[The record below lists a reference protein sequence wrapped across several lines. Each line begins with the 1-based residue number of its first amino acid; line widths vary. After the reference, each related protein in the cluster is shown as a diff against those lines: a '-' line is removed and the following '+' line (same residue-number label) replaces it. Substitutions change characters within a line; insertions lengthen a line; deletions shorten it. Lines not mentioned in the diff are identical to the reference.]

1 MAVTRRAKGR
11 KGFSE
16 HMARQGLLDL
26 QNGMLSEIHMEVDV
40 PVDLIAVYAN
50 RCSVMNP
57 KGKRGRCIVFF
68 QGNVVAFGMLEGL
81 ANIAKSVGD
90 KAGIEPFP
98 TGMNDANDAGG
109 VIKREGKTVCCFDEQ
124 ERICFSGP

>member
-40 PVDLIAVYAN
+40 PVDLIAVYTN
-50 RCSVMNP
+50 RWSVMNP
-57 KGKRGRCIVFF
+57 KGKRRCCVFF
-68 QGNVVAFGMLEGL
+68 EDNAVAVGIRDRL
-81 ANIAKSVGD
+81 ANVAKGVGNE
-90 KAGIEPFP
+90 ACIEPFS
-98 TGMNDANDAGG
+98 TGMNDAHDAGG
-109 VIKREGKTVCCFDEQ
+109 VIKRQGKAVCCFDDQ
-124 ERICFSGP
+124 ERVGFGGP